1 MESADSTSSPE
12 PRIRSYTPSH
22 SSQRSY
28 ARSTS
33 RHHSPQASF
42 SPEPYL
48 QRPTNLI
55 PSTPRYP
62 ESAQRTLPPHDHTDG
77 HDYLPPTAAFHFSEP
92 GPSRA
97 QYMPPEEGPTGHS
110 NFYTP
115 QASPAPMDH
124 QMPPYLSADKY
135 SSSLR
140 SYHSMHLSELQ
151 YRRAAFPPLSL
162 DDFRTRQTD
171 AFHAQGDERLLHS
184 PPRHAHLPMQD
195 AHSYYRPLAP
205 PPTPNPIPRH
215 GTDRGHPP
223 RSLLVPSTHAPS
235 SIPMCNPSDRIY
247 YDHAPRHTNNTH
259 LSQSRHPTLRNHEH
273 VPSDAPIFSPSGSA
287 MPASGVFLSCII

>member
-1 MESADSTSSPE
+1 MATITCHPTLHFTSASRGPAG
-12 PRIRSYTPSH
+12 RSIC
-22 SSQRSY
+22 
-28 ARSTS
+28 
-33 RHHSPQASF
+33 
-42 SPEPYL
+42 L
-48 QRPTNLI
+48 QRK
-55 PSTPRYP
+55 
-62 ESAQRTLPPHDHTDG
+62 A
-77 HDYLPPTAAFHFSEP
+77 
-92 GPSRA
+92 
-97 QYMPPEEGPTGHS
+97 PTGHS

-151 YRRAAFPPLSL
+151 YRRAAFRRCHWTISAHA
-162 DDFRTRQTD
+162 QTD

-223 RSLLVPSTHAPS
+223 RSP
-235 SIPMCNPSDRIY
+235 
-247 YDHAPRHTNNTH
+247 PRPIDTCTVLH
-259 LSQSRHPTLRNHEH
+259 SH
-273 VPSDAPIFSPSGSA
+273 V
-287 MPASGVFLSCII
+287 